1 MKGKKLS
8 KKAVLIGVLIIVVC
22 IGAVLYSMVGDKIGI
37 PSAEELID
45 GAFGAEP
52 CSSVEYAMEMSMSVY
67 TTPDEDFPD
76 GYLYDMAFSG
86 TYDVDEATVYQA
98 ARSGIKYAV
107 ADVTTTQDME
117 SYTSYNSSNETNSY
131 INTDGYG
138 WTAVRDDSVVLTPN
152 VLLNRSAFDTVK
164 MAEVS
169 KQDTGYT
176 VYVTS
181 NDVDFIQ
188 NAIGL
193 DASTVTEV
201 PQLNGVLVFDKNSKR
216 IVSIT
221 YTLDSDVY
229 ANNDITYKNVRM
241 VYKPSK
247 FNQVSITIPEECLDA
262 PVVQNSSSSGEADSE
277 DVVADEEAPAF
288 GAEVEGNVGESVAE
302 ETEDTENETEATEGS
317 EEAETESEF
326 TEPTE

>member
-8 KKAVLIGVLIIVVC
+8 KKAVFVGILIIVVC
-22 IGAVLYSMVGDKIGI
+22 IGAVLYSMVGDKIGV

-86 TYDVDEATVYQA
+86 TYDVDEATVHQVV
-98 ARSGIKYAV
+98 RSGIKYAV

-131 INTDGYG
+131 INTDSYG
-138 WTAVRDDSVVLTPN
+138 WTAVRDDSVVLTPD
-152 VLLNRSAFDTVK
+152 VLLNRSAFDTIE

-262 PVVQNSSSSGEADSE
+262 PVVQNSSSSE
-277 DVVADEEAPAF
+277 DVFADEEAPAF
-288 GAEVEGNVGESVAE
+288 DAEVESNIEESVAE
-302 ETEDTENETEATEGS
+302 EAETTEGEVETTEGEPEAT
-317 EEAETESEF
+317 ETESEGE
-326 TEPTE
+326 EPTE

>member
-8 KKAVLIGVLIIVVC
+8 KKAVFVGVLIIVVC
-22 IGAVLYSMVGDKIGI
+22 IGAVLYSMVGDKIGV

-86 TYDVDEATVYQA
+86 TYDVDEATVYQT

-138 WTAVRDDSVVLTPN
+138 WAAVRDDSVVLTPD
-152 VLLNRSAFDTVK
+152 VLLNRSAFDTIK

-229 ANNDITYKNVRM
+229 ATNDITYKNVRM

-262 PVVQNSSSSGEADSE
+262 PVVQNSSSSE
-277 DVVADEEAPAF
+277 DVFADEEAPAF
-288 GAEVEGNVGESVAE
+288 DAEVEDDGEESVADE
-302 ETEDTENETEATEGS
+302 AETTEGEVETTEGESEAT
-317 EEAETESEF
+317 ETESEGE
-326 TEPTE
+326 EPTE